1 MRLSSASMGR
11 NESVRRVAARLTVQT
26 VGLVLVMLIVL
37 EIVVYVITQQALTG
51 SLETTLE
58 TRAQQADPTVCGAF
72 HLNCGGGAGPRNPAG
87 AGSGPHTGG
96 SPGPGGGRNGG
107 SGPGGPGGPDFFAP
121 VAGPSDANAAY
132 VDLQLH
138 VVHADGVLGNH
149 VPAMADVRGALRS
162 GRSQCCDV
170 RTYEGEQ
177 YLVYTAPLR
186 AGSTIVGAVQ
196 TTISEHQYAQTM
208 SLLLRA
214 LIVVAL
220 LGLVGSAAVSAAL
233 VGRALL
239 PIRLAMQ
246 RQRDF
251 VADAAHELRTPLAIQ
266 RTVAEIGTAD
276 PTVEELEE
284 TVEQMLSENRHLT
297 RLVEDLSLLAR
308 TDTDAV
314 SIEREPMDLSGL
326 LTQTADEIRY
336 LTMDKGIT
344 LEADVPAN
352 VTAYGDVLRLRQLFL
367 ILLDNAL
374 KHTPAGGEVRVQLT
388 LDGGR
393 SRLDVSDSG
402 EGIPPRDLPRIFD
415 RFYRA
420 DEARTGEG
428 TGLGLAI
435 AKWIVE
441 AHGGHIQAGNMPGRG
456 AVFTV
461 FLPLSRAP
469 VPAVK
474 LSDSPGSA

>member
-1 MRLSSASMGR
+1 MRLSSASLGR
-11 NESVRRVAARLTVQT
+11 DENVRRVAARLTVQT

-37 EIVVYVITQQALTG
+37 EIVVYVITQQALIG

-72 HLNCGGGAGPRNPAG
+72 HLNCGGGANPRNPAG
-87 AGSGPHTGG
+87 TGSG
-96 SPGPGGGRNGG
+96 PGPGGPRGPGG
-107 SGPGGPGGPDFFAP
+107 GGTRPVPRGPGGPGTFTPLL
-121 VAGPSDANAAY
+121 GPSEASAVY
-132 VDLQLH
+132 VDPRLH
-138 VVHADGVLGNH
+138 IVHADGVLGSH
-149 VPAMADVRGALRS
+149 VLAMASVRKALQS
-162 GRSQCCDV
+162 GQSQCCV
-170 RTYEGEQ
+170 VGSYEDQ
-177 YLVYTAPLR
+177 RYLVYTAALS
-186 AGSTIVGAVQ
+186 AGGKIVGAVQ
-196 TTISEHQYAQTM
+196 TSISEHQYAQTM

-233 VGRALL
+233 VGRVLR

-276 PTVEELEE
+276 RTLEELEE

-314 SIEREPMDLSGL
+314 SIEREPVDLSGL

-336 LTMDKGIT
+336 LAMDKGIT
-344 LEADVPAN
+344 LDADVPAN

-374 KHTPAGGEVRVQLT
+374 KHTPAGGDVRVQLT

-393 SRLDVSDSG
+393 ARLDVSDSG

-474 LSDSPGSA
+474 LSDRPGSA